1 MTTEEPPLSHSW
13 LSSDAAVARL
23 VARPMRRFLATE
35 AGGGIVLLVAVFVA
49 LVLANSPFSTTYES
63 LWSTKISIGVG
74 DFELSHDVRHWINDG
89 LMTIFF
95 FLVGLEIK
103 RELVAGEL
111 REPRRA
117 ALPAI
122 AALGG
127 MVVPALIYVAINVGG
142 DGLSGWGVPMA
153 TDIAFAVGVLTLLGK
168 NCPSNLKVL
177 LLSIAIVDDIGA
189 ILVIA
194 VFYTDEIAL
203 EWLIA
208 AYLLV
213 GLTIALRHV
222 RVWWTPIYVVVGSA
236 LWLSLYES
244 GVHATL
250 AGVVLGL
257 IAPALPADPEGVG
270 DAITEVEHLAD
281 DPDPELIRRTT
292 IQAQEL
298 VSVAERLELML
309 HPWSSFFIIPV
320 FALANAGVRL
330 SIKDVSEATSSPV
343 VLGIVLGL
351 VVGKLVGISAAA
363 WLSVRFRIGELPEGL
378 RWSHVV
384 GCGAIAGIG
393 FTVALFIADLAF
405 GEGEMADEAKIGILV
420 GSALAA
426 SVGVLLLRRAA
437 TREEAIT

>member
-1 MTTEEPPLSHSW
+1 MTTKKPPLSHSW

-23 VARPMRRFLATE
+23 IARPMRRFLNTE
-35 AGGGIVLLVAVFVA
+35 AAGGIVLLAAVCTA
-49 LVLANSPFSTTYES
+49 LVWANLFEGSYDSIWSTTISVGVGRFELTES
-63 LWSTKISIGVG
+63 L
-74 DFELSHDVRHWINDG
+74 RHWINDG

-111 REPRRA
+111 QGRRRA

-127 MVVPALIYVAINVGG
+127 MVLPALIYVAINVGG
-142 DGLSGWGVPMA
+142 DDLSGWGVPMA
-153 TDIAFAVGVLTLLGK
+153 TDIAFAVGVLTLFR
-168 NCPSNLKVL
+168 NIPSNLKVL

-194 VFYTDEIAL
+194 VFYTDHIAL

-213 GLTIALRHV
+213 GVSIALRQE
-222 RVWWTPIYVVVGSA
+222 RVWWTPIYVVVGAA
-236 LWLSLYES
+236 LWLSLHES

-270 DAITEVEHLAD
+270 DAIAEVDHLVD
-281 DPDPELIRRTT
+281 DPDPEVIKRTT
-292 IQAQEL
+292 VQAQEL
-298 VSVAERLELML
+298 VSVAERLEHLL
-309 HPWSSFFIIPV
+309 HPWSSFLIIPL

-330 SIKDVSEATSSPV
+330 SLENLSGAASSPV

-363 WLSVRFRIGELPEGL
+363 WLSVRFGVGELPEGI
-378 RWSHVV
+378 RWIHVI
-384 GCGAIAGIG
+384 GCGAVAGIG
-393 FTVALFIADLAF
+393 FTVALFIAHLAF
-405 GEGEMADEAKIGILV
+405 GASETADEAKIGILL
-420 GSALAA
+420 GSLIAA
-426 SVGVLLLRRAA
+426 SLGVLLLRRAA
-437 TREEAIT
+437 TPREAGT

>member
-1 MTTEEPPLSHSW
+1 MTTNKPPLSHSW

-23 VARPMRRFLATE
+23 IARPMRRFLNTE
-35 AGGGIVLLVAVFVA
+35 AAGGIVLLAAVCIA
-49 LVLANSPFSTTYES
+49 LGWANLFEGSYESVWSTTISVGVGRFELTES
-63 LWSTKISIGVG
+63 L
-74 DFELSHDVRHWINDG
+74 RQWINDG

-111 REPRRA
+111 RGRRRA

-127 MVVPALIYVAINVGG
+127 MVLPALIYVAINIGG
-142 DGLSGWGVPMA
+142 DGISGWGVPMA
-153 TDIAFAVGVLTLLGK
+153 TDIAFAVGVLTLFR
-168 NCPSNLKVL
+168 NTPSNLKVL

-194 VFYTDEIAL
+194 VFYTDHIAL

-213 GLTIALRHV
+213 GLTIVLRHE
-222 RVWWTPIYVVVGSA
+222 RVWWTPIYVVVGAA
-236 LWLSLYES
+236 LWLSLHES

-250 AGVVLGL
+250 AGVILGL

-270 DAITEVEHLAD
+270 DAIAEVDHLAD
-281 DPDPELIRRTT
+281 DPAPEVIRRTT

-298 VSVAERLELML
+298 VSVAERLEHLL
-309 HPWSSFFIIPV
+309 HPWSSFAIIPL

-330 SIKDVSEATSSPV
+330 SLENLSGAASSPV

-351 VVGKLVGISAAA
+351 VVGKLVGISGAA
-363 WLSVRFRIGELPEGL
+363 WLSVRFGVGELPEGV
-378 RWSHVV
+378 RWVHVL
-384 GCGAIAGIG
+384 GCGAVAGIG
-393 FTVALFIADLAF
+393 FTVALFIAHLAF
-405 GEGEMADEAKIGILV
+405 GASETTDEAKIGILL
-420 GSALAA
+420 GSLIAA
-426 SVGVLLLRRAA
+426 SLGALLLRRAA
-437 TREEAIT
+437 TPREAGT